1 MGNIEQIAVSA
12 VNMMVGRCPRLL
24 GYIASNDKTPV
35 TDGHIDLYA
44 TASKAKANIVGRLFL
59 QVKGRSTPRPVNATK
74 PTLKYGVNRDD
85 LKFFRKNGGGLYF
98 YVPMRND
105 GTDPEVFYAI
115 LNPFKIQ
122 RVMGRKSD
130 GRNVSFEFK
139 RLPTDP
145 TEIERIIALAIKQ
158 APQSHLP
165 NAGGDIMAT
174 AKSITLHSLSGLD
187 QSRPTEFRLD
197 RDDFAVSV
205 TTPEDLEV
213 PLDIDITFFPA
224 DYTPRRLDITVRCGD
239 AVFENP
245 MGERVSETE
254 FHIQCSDGL
263 LVRLFEEDDK
273 TGSKVDLSLAG
284 NVRAQLQDVNFF
296 AALAEGAPL
305 VIGEE
310 YSSIRTTR
318 LTDIAGLHA
327 TQRALAGMVSLFD
340 YFALEDAVL
349 AELQFT
355 LDQKRDLLRLRDGL
369 VLRKDIFAT
378 GDGAGRWDYSL
389 GDLKVI
395 LLVTDGS
402 APAQKKISD
411 PLDPANRSRLRLF
424 GSDDDGTVTEASW
437 ATVYESLSVE
447 DFTSALNLHL
457 DQIVAAYASLDNAP
471 TRYKLASDTVLKMLS
486 AADRCS
492 NARRLHLLNGADALN
507 DWVLESTDGDIVHR
521 INRWQIRARY
531 GELSGEERR
540 DIVAARRAGDFGTD
554 ALLIEAC
561 LAILLQDAVELDLIL
576 GDMATEKQSLLK
588 GWPIWALRPATT
600 RP

>member
-12 VNMMVGRCPRLL
+12 VNMMVGRCARLV

-44 TASKAKANIVGRLFL
+44 TASKAKANIVGRVFL
-59 QVKGRSTPRPVNATK
+59 QVKGRSTLHPVNASK
-74 PTLKYGVNRDD
+74 PTLKFGVNRDD

-98 YVPMRND
+98 YVPMRSD
-105 GTDPEVFYAI
+105 ATDPEVFYAL

-122 RVMGRKSD
+122 RVTGRKLD
-130 GRNVSFEFK
+130 GQNVSFEFK

-145 TEIERIIALAIKQ
+145 TEIERIIALAINQ
-158 APQSHLP
+158 ASQSLLP
-165 NAGGDIMAT
+165 DAGSDIMAT
-174 AKSITLHSLSGLD
+174 AKRITLHSLSGVN

-205 TTPEDLEV
+205 TTHENLEI

-224 DYTPRRLDITVRCGD
+224 DYTPQRLDITVRCGD
-239 AVFENP
+239 TVYENP

-263 LVRLFEEDDK
+263 LVRLFEDHDK
-273 TGSKVDLSLAG
+273 TSSKVDLSLVG

-296 AALAEGAPL
+296 AALAEGSSL
-305 VIGEE
+305 VIDEK

-327 TQRALAGMVSLFD
+327 TQRALTGMVALFD
-340 YFALEDAVL
+340 YFALEDEVL

-369 VLRKDIFAT
+369 VLQEDISAT
-378 GDGAGRWDYSL
+378 GDGAGRWDYPL
-389 GDLKVI
+389 GDMKVI
-395 LLVTDGS
+395 LLVTRGS
-402 APAQKKISD
+402 APSQKKISD
-411 PLDPANRSRLRLF
+411 PLDPANRSRLRLL
-424 GSDDDGTVTEASW
+424 GSDDGTVTEASW
-437 ATVYESLSVE
+437 ATVYESLSAE

-457 DQIVAAYASLDNAP
+457 DRIVEAYASLDDTP
-471 TRYKLASDTVLKMLS
+471 TRYNLASATVLKLLS

-492 NARRLHLLNGADALN
+492 NARRLYLLKGADALN
-507 DWVLESTDGDIVHR
+507 NWVLEGTDGDIVHR

-540 DIVAARRAGDFGTD
+540 DIVAARRAGSFGTD
-554 ALLIEAC
+554 ALAIEAC

-576 GDMATEKQSLLK
+576 GDMPAEKQALLE
-588 GWPIWALRPATT
+588 GWPIWAIRPPTMGL
-600 RP
+600 